1 MEGMRA
7 LAAQKILVE
16 ALSLELGKKAAR
28 PSLYETHIS
37 WVLVTPN
44 YAYKF
49 KKAIRFDFIDYSTL
63 ERRQFYCNEE
73 LRLNRRLAPELYLG
87 IVPITGTAEHP
98 AMEVDGPPIEYAV
111 KMRSFPQEAL
121 WSYRLEHD
129 LLTESEIDELAS
141 GLAAFHQR
149 AAPSSMSDFGTPA
162 ALEAVAREN
171 IDSVAKLLDGAS
183 GNMLNCPGIEELRE
197 WDRLQRD
204 RLHACFVIRKQAG
217 FVRECHG
224 DLHGANIL
232 TLGGKVQVFDCIEF
246 NDNLRWIDVMNDLAF
261 ACMDLSFLRRTDLA
275 NRLRN
280 RYLEES
286 GDYGGL
292 AVLRYYEIHR
302 ALVRSKV
309 ALLRARQPP
318 EENTE
323 AQGDAEKFQDA
334 LSMRSLGR
342 RYFDFAVRLSKPPA
356 TALMITHGFSGC
368 GKTTWAKKIVEL
380 AGAIQLR
387 SDVERKRMHGLAPT
401 THLAAGPAEK
411 LYEASATRSTYE
423 RLRDLAKCVIAA
435 GWPAIVDA
443 SFLQFEYRFMFRR
456 LAEEMQ
462 VSFFIFDL
470 RADTET
476 LRSRISMRQSQGA
489 DASDAGLEILSHQ
502 LSRHDPLTSDE
513 SRTTITVR
521 PDCSADEEAIR
532 SVCFPVLEA
541 LAAAS
546 SGNVIN
552 DVGQACGSA
561 LGSPPEKA

>member
-1 MEGMRA
+1 MEGVRA
-7 LAAQKILVE
+7 LAAQKIFVE
-16 ALSLELGKKAAR
+16 ALALELGKKAAR

-37 WVLVTPN
+37 WVLVTPD
-44 YAYKF
+44 YAYKI
-49 KKAIRFDFIDYSTL
+49 KKAIQFDFIDYSTL

-87 IVPITGTAEHP
+87 IVPITGTAERP
-98 AMEVDGPPIEYAV
+98 AMEGVGPPIEYAV
-111 KMRSFPQEAL
+111 KMRSFAQEAL
-121 WSYRLEHD
+121 WSYRLEHN
-129 LLTESEIDELAS
+129 LLTESEIDELAG
-141 GLAAFHQR
+141 GLAVFHQR
-149 AAPSSMSDFGTPA
+149 AAPSFMSDFGTPA

-171 IDSVAKLLDGAS
+171 IDSVAKLLDGAAE
-183 GNMLNCPGIEELRE
+183 NMRNSPGIEELRE
-197 WDRLQRD
+197 WDRLQRG
-204 RLHACFVIRKQAG
+204 RLHACFAIRKQAG

-232 TLGGKVQVFDCIEF
+232 TLDGKVQVFDCIEF
-246 NDNLRWIDVMNDLAF
+246 NENLRWIDVMNDVAF

-309 ALLRARQPP
+309 ALLHARQPP

-323 AQGDAEKFQDA
+323 AQESAEKFQDA
-334 LSMRSLGR
+334 LGKRSLGR
-342 RYFDFAVRLSKPPA
+342 RYFDFAVRRSKPSA

-368 GKTTWAKKIVEL
+368 GKTTWARKIVEL
-380 AGAIQLR
+380 VGAIQLR

-401 THLAAGPAEK
+401 THVAAGPAEK
-411 LYEASATRSTYE
+411 LYDASATRATYV
-423 RLRDLAKCVIAA
+423 RLRDLAECAIAA

-443 SFLQFEYRFMFRR
+443 SFLQFEYRSMFRR

-476 LRSRISMRQSQGA
+476 LRSRISMRQSQGK
-489 DASDAGLEILSHQ
+489 DASDAGLEILSYQ
-502 LSRHDPLTSDE
+502 LSRHDSLTPDE
-513 SRTTITVR
+513 LRIAISVK
-521 PDCSADEEAIR
+521 PDCFADEEAIR
-532 SVCFPVLEA
+532 SVCLPVLKA
-541 LAAAS
+541 LAAAPS
-546 SGNVIN
+546 CNVVN
-552 DVGQACGSA
+552 LGQACVSA
-561 LGSPPEKA
+561 LGSPPGKA